1 MIWNSFDASKLRKS
15 FFAETLDA
23 DSLVHNSLRKSNMTN
38 DTELQQLVSETKF
51 VDPNY
56 QFFKDN
62 LTKEKQTSLR

>member
-1 MIWNSFDASKLRKS
+1 
-15 FFAETLDA
+15 
-23 DSLVHNSLRKSNMTN
+23 MTN

-51 VDPNY
+51 IDPNY